1 MKLHRLFI
9 WLLAMGYGVLVYANE
24 ENAPSAQDPFAL
36 RQEALCD
43 FDSGKA
49 EDAQRKLI
57 AAYELFI
64 EAKNWDMASM
74 CLYERAIDY
83 MNMGDWGNMLVQQKG
98 LESLYEQHNSPM
110 VAYNY
115 HSVASGYYSYIDS
128 IDLALEHG
136 RRAIVGLEQI
146 VDPRSYNIVPVW
158 SYYNMAFFYDM
169 YFQPPMVDSVRHY
182 LERARAS
189 TEGSRTRKDSLE
201 ALISI
206 VDLEAWQAYYEKD
219 YRVAEDM
226 MHEVLAMI
234 EEVSQESPN
243 TIITERAEAYGFLA
257 MLAEEQG
264 KWQEAYGY
272 QQQLTETNVQR
283 YDVDKRRVLQEVQT
297 QYEVEKQ
304 QLRMDKLAA
313 ENGRSRWLL
322 VALWLLVLLL
332 VIGYWLLAMGRKN
345 AESRLYEAALE
356 ADNMRQAIT
365 TLEAQTDIEPLRLL
379 VDGLVKQMQEIAKRD
394 YTEQSIAA
402 LQTLDLAHI
411 QVLLSHGTK
420 ITTMDKRYI
429 LCFAA
434 GMTVEQIAD
443 FMCLEPASVYTVRY
457 RLRKKFSSEYPFPY

>member
-9 WLLAMGYGVLVYANE
+9 WLLAIGYGVLVYANE

-36 RQEALCD
+36 RQESLRD

-64 EAKNWDMASM
+64 ETKNWDMASM

-83 MNMGDWGNMLVQQKG
+83 MNMGDWENMLVQQNG

-146 VDPRSYNIVPVW
+146 ADPRSYNIVPVW

-182 LERARAS
+182 LSRARAS
-189 TEGSRTRKDSLE
+189 INGSRTRKDSLE
-201 ALISI
+201 ALISV
-206 VDLEAWQAYYEKD
+206 VDLEAWQEYYEKD
-219 YRVAEDM
+219 YATAEKMMMDVLDLIDTVA
-226 MHEVLAMI
+226 
-234 EEVSQESPN
+234 VSSPN
-243 TIITERAEAYGFLA
+243 TIVTERGEAYKFLA
-257 MLAEEQG
+257 MIYEEQG
-264 KWQEAYGY
+264 DWREALEY
-272 QQQLTETNVQR
+272 QQKLTENNEMR

-304 QLRMDKLAA
+304 QLKMDKLEA
-313 ENGRSRWLL
+313 ENKSRGWL
-322 VALWLLVLLL
+322 VIALGLLLLLL
-332 VIGYWLLAMGRKN
+332 VIGYWLLVMGRKN
-345 AESRLYEAALE
+345 AEAKLYEAALE
-356 ADNMRQAIT
+356 ADNMRQTINE
-365 TLEAQTDIEPLRLL
+365 LETQTNVEPLRLL
-379 VDGLVKQMQEIAKRD
+379 VDGLIKQLSSGAKRD
-394 YTEQSIAA
+394 YTDAA
-402 LQTLDLAHI
+402 LKGMQSLDLGQI

-420 ITTMDKRYI
+420 LTTMDKRYV

-434 GMTVEQIAD
+434 GMSVEQIAD
-443 FMCLEPASVYTVRY
+443 FMCLEAASVYTVRY
-457 RLRKKFSSEYPFPY
+457 RIRKKMGSEYPFPY

>member
-24 ENAPSAQDPFAL
+24 ENAPSAHDPFAL
-36 RQEALCD
+36 RQEALRD
-43 FDSGKA
+43 FESGKA

-64 EAKNWDMASM
+64 ETKNWDMASM

-83 MNMGDWGNMLVQQKG
+83 MNMGDWENMLVQQNG

-146 VDPRSYNIVPVW
+146 ADPRSYNIVPVW

-169 YFQPPMVDSVRHY
+169 YFQPPLVDSVRHY
-182 LERARAS
+182 LDRARAS
-189 TEGSRTRKDSLE
+189 IEGSRSRKDSLE

-206 VDLEAWQAYYEKD
+206 VDLEAWQEYYEHD
-219 YRVAEDM
+219 YREAEAM

-234 EEVSQESPN
+234 DTVAQESPN
-243 TIITERAEAYGFLA
+243 TIITERAEAYEFLA
-257 MLAEEQG
+257 MMAEEQG
-264 KWQEAYGY
+264 QWQAAYGY
-272 QQQLTETNVQR
+272 QQQLTETNAQR

-304 QLRMDKLAA
+304 QLEMDKLAA
-313 ENGRSRWLL
+313 ENSRGRWLL
-322 VALWLLVLLL
+322 VALLLLLLLL
-332 VIGYWLLAMGRKN
+332 VIGLVMGRKN
-345 AESRLYEAALE
+345 AEAKLYEAALE
-356 ADNMRQAIT
+356 ADNMRQAISA
-365 TLEAQTDIEPLRLL
+365 LEEKTDIEPLRLL
-379 VDGLVKQMQEIAKRD
+379 VDGLVKQMQEAAKRD
-394 YTEQSIAA
+394 YTEPSIMG
-402 LQTLDLAHI
+402 LQALDLAHI

-457 RLRKKFSSEYPFPY
+457 RLRKKFGSEYPFPY

>member
-24 ENAPSAQDPFAL
+24 ENAPSAHDPFAL
-36 RQEALCD
+36 RQEALRD
-43 FDSGKA
+43 FESGKA

-64 EAKNWDMASM
+64 ETKNWDMASM

-83 MNMGDWGNMLVQQKG
+83 MNMGDWENMLVQQNG

-115 HSVASGYYSYIDS
+115 HSVASGFYSYIDS

-146 VDPRSYNIVPVW
+146 ADPRSYNIVPVW

-182 LERARAS
+182 LSRARAS
-189 TEGSRTRKDSLE
+189 INGSRTRKDSLE
-201 ALISI
+201 ALISV
-206 VDLEAWQAYYEKD
+206 VDLEAWQEYYEKD
-219 YRVAEDM
+219 YATAEKMMMDVLDLIDTVA
-226 MHEVLAMI
+226 
-234 EEVSQESPN
+234 VSSPN
-243 TIITERAEAYGFLA
+243 TIVTERGEAYKFLA
-257 MLAEEQG
+257 MIYEEQG
-264 KWQEAYGY
+264 DWREALEY
-272 QQQLTETNVQR
+272 QQKLTENNEMR

-304 QLRMDKLAA
+304 QLKMDKLEA
-313 ENGRSRWLL
+313 ENKSRGWL
-322 VALWLLVLLL
+322 VIALGLLLLLL
-332 VIGYWLLAMGRKN
+332 VIGYWLLVMGRKN
-345 AESRLYEAALE
+345 AEAKLYEAALE
-356 ADNMRQAIT
+356 ADNMRQTINE
-365 TLEAQTDIEPLRLL
+365 LETQTNVEPLRLL
-379 VDGLVKQMQEIAKRD
+379 VDGLIKQLSSGAKRD
-394 YTEQSIAA
+394 YTDAA
-402 LQTLDLAHI
+402 LKGMQSLDLGQI

-420 ITTMDKRYI
+420 LTTMDKRYV

-434 GMTVEQIAD
+434 GMSVEQIAD
-443 FMCLEPASVYTVRY
+443 FMCLEAASVYTVRY
-457 RLRKKFSSEYPFPY
+457 RIRKKMGSEYPFPY